1 MWKSSSRVRRPVA
14 AALAAIFG
22 AAVLVAALQS
32 PSIAAQAI
40 LHPPR
45 VSRHAPTPTGCIER
59 SFDGAGVLLQGWQ
72 CQSDGVARATLI
84 VLHGVADTRASIA
97 GMVDRFRRRGLDVV
111 AYDSRAHGES
121 GGDSCTYGYFEKQ
134 DLQRVVAS
142 LRPGPVVL
150 MGTSLGAAV
159 ALQAAAGN
167 PRVTGVVA
175 AEVFSDLETIASDR
189 APRFIPGWMVR
200 RALRIAEERAGFTA
214 ADVSPVRAA
223 RSITV
228 PVLLIHGT
236 KDDATPPDHSQ
247 RVLAALGGPKRLVL
261 VEGARHNESLRDP
274 GVWIE
279 IERWIDALVVS

>member
-1 MWKSSSRVRRPVA
+1 MWKSSSKVRRPVA
-14 AALAAIFG
+14 AALTAILG

-45 VSRHAPTPTGCIER
+45 VSRDLPTPAGCIER
-59 SFDGAGVLLQGWQ
+59 AFDGAGVLLQGWQ
-72 CQSDGVARATLI
+72 CQSDGVPRATLV
-84 VLHGVADTRASIA
+84 VLHGVADTRASVA

-150 MGTSLGAAV
+150 LGTSLGAAV

-175 AEVFSDLETIASDR
+175 AEVFSDLETIANDR

-200 RALRIAEERAGFTA
+200 RALRIAEERAAFVV

-236 KDDATPPDHSQ
+236 QDDATPPDHSQ
-247 RVLAALGGPKRLVL
+247 RVLAALGGPKRLML

-274 GVWIE
+274 GAWIE
-279 IERWIDALVVS
+279 IERWIDALVGS